1 LLPVTHISTS
11 LLSDL
16 PDAMASPYWEAL
28 REPWVVNAGVQV
40 EARLFLSALLCE
52 PVFVELAAYWDL
64 YLGRHREEVRRRLES
79 RLGFADPPATLISFL
94 HRGLESWNARLARR
108 DIVNP
113 LVERSVFE
121 TYSERVGPELR
132 CEICGYHFT
141 TADLTSLRRSLCE
154 EFGLRLANRVH
165 PLREGDAWK
174 PLSTSGKARDYARLE
189 LDHVVPI
196 SALGQGT
203 AANLAV
209 LCRHCNFGK
218 DGHLF
223 PLESVSMFAVGALNT
238 AYAGSSYQASS
249 IPAVVACM
257 LLNGSRCEQSNRTS
271 AEAELTVRP
280 RHDTR
285 WLVPWELQCVAYE
298 G

>member
-1 LLPVTHISTS
+1 MPATDVSTALLR
-11 LLSDL
+11 DL
-16 PDAMASPYWEAL
+16 PNAMASPYWEAL
-28 REPWVVNAGVQV
+28 REPWVANASTQV

-52 PVFVELAAYWDL
+52 PVFIELAAYWDL

-79 RLGFADPPATLISFL
+79 RLGFADPPTTLIGFL
-94 HRGLESWNARLARR
+94 QRGLESWNARLARR
-108 DIVNP
+108 DTASP
-113 LVERSVFE
+113 LVERTVFE
-121 TYSERVGPELR
+121 TYADRVGLELR

-141 TADLTSLRRSLCE
+141 TADLTSIRKSLSE

-165 PLREGDAWK
+165 PLREGDDWK

-189 LDHVVPI
+189 LDHIVPI
-196 SALGQGT
+196 SALGQGS
-203 AANLAV
+203 AANLAI

-223 PLESVSMFAVGALNT
+223 PLESVSLFAIGALNA
-238 AYAGSSYQASS
+238 AYTGSCYPTSS

-257 LLNGSRCEQSNRTS
+257 RLKGSRCEESGLTS

-280 RHDTR
+280 LADSR
-285 WLVPWELQCVAYE
+285 WWVPWELKCIAYE
-298 G
+298 R